1 MKAPDRG
8 SRADYERNSSG
19 GARNGRF
26 PVNSKPESV
35 LRQRTRQ
42 QLRGDVDDRYHAL
55 IRHARRPDHPDR
67 TDYLPIGLIRRRDDA
82 AFVEWRDA
90 GLAADVDLHSL
101 RVGAQLEDLHE
112 QRLLFEELEQLPQ
125 PGHVRGEL
133 MRVEQIPLAGY
144 DIVLRRLR
152 QGLAARLEGRGHE
165 QRHILPELLQ
175 LVAQAA
181 ADVVE
186 REAGV
191 VLVEEIR
198 RHGQL

>member
-1 MKAPDRG
+1 MSTIG
-8 SRADYERNSSG
+8 I
-19 GARNGRF
+19 
-26 PVNSKPESV
+26 
-35 LRQRTRQ
+35 TRS
-42 QLRGDVDDRYHAL
+42 YAM
-55 IRHARRPDHPDR
+55 
-67 TDYLPIGLIRRRDDA
+67 
-82 AFVEWRDA
+82 
-90 GLAADVDLHSL
+90 

-198 RHGQL
+198 RHGQLGRRVGLFGEQYSVLHVTVR